1 MKVRFLIAV
10 IALFLSNVG
19 VAQQNEP
26 GTGKGYLRSSSELI
40 FSMGDVDAGGVETT
54 PVLRFSGFFHLQEEY
69 HYDFSRSMGIF
80 TGLGIRNVGM
90 INKLNDSIKV
100 KQRVYSLAVP
110 VALKFGNMNGFH
122 ISAGGEAE
130 LFFHYKQKTFYDDE
144 KFKKDEWFSD
154 KVNLFNP
161 SVFLQIS
168 TRRGTYF
175 KFKYYLMDFL
185 VEDKQSVKIYSV
197 PYPYSPSSSK
207 LFYISVGNKIKPG
220 KKRTRN
226 SGNDGYSSMN

>member
-1 MKVRFLIAV
+1 
-10 IALFLSNVG
+10 
-19 VAQQNEP
+19 
-26 GTGKGYLRSSSELI
+26 
-40 FSMGDVDAGGVETT
+40 
-54 PVLRFSGFFHLQEEY
+54 
-69 HYDFSRSMGIF
+69 
-80 TGLGIRNVGM
+80 M

-100 KQRVYSLAVP
+100 KQRVYSLALP

-130 LFFHYKQKTFYDDE
+130 LFFHYTQKTFYDDE

-161 SVFLQIS
+161 SVFLQIN
-168 TRRGTYF
+168 TRKGTYF

-197 PYPYSPSSSK
+197 PYPYKPESSQ
-207 LFYISVGNKIKPG
+207 LFYISIGNKIKPG
-220 KKRTRN
+220 KKRNRN
-226 SGNDGYSSMN
+226 TGNAGYSSMN